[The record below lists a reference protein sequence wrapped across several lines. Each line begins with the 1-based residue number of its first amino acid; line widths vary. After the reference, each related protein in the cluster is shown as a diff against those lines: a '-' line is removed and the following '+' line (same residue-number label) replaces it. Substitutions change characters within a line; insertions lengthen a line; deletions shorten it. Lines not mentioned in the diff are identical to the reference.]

1 MNTSSSQHD
10 KPTNFSDWQQQ
21 VRRELKDERADEGLR
36 WATPEGFTLEPYY
49 TADALIGL
57 PLDTIQSSQRSDA
70 GWLNA
75 PERVVQDAAQT
86 NASLRQAL
94 DGGAE
99 SLVLTMPDAVD
110 QSQLTRLLKDIKLS
124 ETPVFFRTDQPDAL
138 LNALQPVAPYQW
150 RGGLLSDPI
159 AQYVRTGYIH
169 TGYIHTGYI
178 RTGLVPQAQQT
189 ADATRLA
196 ANAPRFR
203 TICASSHVFHNAGA
217 TATQELAF
225 LLGNLTDQYDALTD
239 AGFSIDELVSRT
251 ILSVSV
257 GTSYFLEIAK
267 LRALRVLWFRL
278 MGYYK
283 QASVPAPYV
292 HAQTSTFY
300 DAKAT
305 PNTNLLRSTTEAM
318 AAVIGGAD
326 VLTVHPFDALLTT
339 PSAFSERI
347 ARNVSVLLKAESYL
361 DKVADPS
368 AGSYYIETMT
378 HQLVEDAWALFLTVE
393 QQGGLL
399 AGLSSGWI
407 GEQIEQAW
415 QAKVE
420 AVRQGRVLVGV
431 TKFRFDELTA
441 SVSSAGA
448 PEQTGLLPDRRLAAE
463 FES

>member
-10 KPTNFSDWQQQ
+10 KPTDFSDWQQQ

-36 WATPEGFTLEPYY
+36 WVTPEGFTLEPYY
-49 TADALIGL
+49 TADALTGL
-57 PLDTIQSSQRSDA
+57 PLKTIQSAQRSDA

-99 SLVLTMPDAVD
+99 SLVLTMPDQLYQA
-110 QSQLTRLLKDIKLS
+110 QLTRLLKDIKLS
-124 ETPVFFRTDQPDAL
+124 ETAVFFRTDRPTAL
-138 LNALQPVAPYQW
+138 LEGLQHVAPYQW

-159 AQYVRTGYIH
+159 AQYVRTGI
-169 TGYIHTGYI
+169 
-178 RTGLVPQAQQT
+178 VPESQQT

-196 ANAPRFR
+196 VNAPRFR

-225 LLGNLTDQYDALTD
+225 LLGNLSDQYDALTE
-239 AGFSIDELVSRT
+239 AGLPVDELVSRT

-278 MGYYK
+278 MGHYK
-283 QASVPAPYV
+283 QASVPAPYI
-292 HAQTSTFY
+292 HAQTSLFY

-326 VLTVHPFDALLTT
+326 VLTVHPFDAVLTT

-368 AGSYYIETMT
+368 AGSYYVETLT
-378 HQLVEDAWALFLTVE
+378 HQLVEGAWALFLTVE

-399 AGLSSGWI
+399 AGLASGWVS
-407 GEQIEQAW
+407 EQIEQAW
-415 QAKVE
+415 RAKIE

-431 TKFRFDELTA
+431 TKFRFDEPTA
-441 SVSSAGA
+441 GLSTDST
-448 PEQTGLLPDRRLAAE
+448 PEQNGLLPDRRLAAE
-463 FES
+463 FEH

>member
-10 KPTNFSDWQQQ
+10 KSAAFSDWQRQ

-49 TADALIGL
+49 TADALTGL
-57 PLDTIQSSQRSDA
+57 PLETIQSAQRSDA

-75 PERVVQDAAQT
+75 PEQTVQDASQT
-86 NASLRQAL
+86 NVSLRQAL
-94 DGGAE
+94 DGGADA
-99 SLVLTMPDAVD
+99 LVLATPDQID
-110 QSQLTRLLKDIKLS
+110 QAQLTRLLKDIKLS

-138 LNALQPVAPYQW
+138 LRALQPVAPYQW
-150 RGGLLSDPI
+150 RGGLLSDPV
-159 AQYVRTGYIH
+159 AQYGRTGI
-169 TGYIHTGYI
+169 
-178 RTGLVPQAQQT
+178 VPQSQQT

-239 AGFSIDELVSRT
+239 AGLLVSELAGRT
-251 ILSVSV
+251 NLSVSV

-267 LRALRVLWFRL
+267 LRALRILWFRL
-278 MGYYK
+278 MGYYE
-283 QASVPAPYV
+283 QSRVPAPYV

-326 VLTVHPFDALLTT
+326 VLTVHAFDAVLTA

-368 AGSYYIETMT
+368 AGAYYIETMT
-378 HQLVEDAWALFLTVE
+378 HQLVEGAWALFLMVE

-399 AGLSSGWI
+399 AGLASGWI

-431 TKFRFDELTA
+431 TKFRFDEPTTGLSTA
-441 SVSSAGA
+441 GI
-448 PEQTGLLPDRRLAAE
+448 PEQTGLLPDRRLAAA
-463 FES
+463 FEN

>member
-1 MNTSSSQHD
+1 MNTSSSQND
-10 KPTNFSDWQQQ
+10 ARTDFSDWQQQ
-21 VRRELKDERADEGLR
+21 VRRELNDERADEGLR
-36 WATPEGFTLEPYY
+36 WATPEGFTLKPYY
-49 TADALIGL
+49 TADALTSL
-57 PLDTIQSSQRSDA
+57 PLYTLQSAQRSNA

-75 PERVVQDAAQT
+75 PEQVVQDATQA

-94 DGGAE
+94 GGGADA
-99 SLVLTMPDAVD
+99 LVLTMPDSVD
-110 QSQLTRLLKDIKLS
+110 QAQLTRLLKDVKLS
-124 ETPVFFRTDQPDAL
+124 ETPVFFRTDQPDKL
-138 LNALQPVAPYQW
+138 LNTLQAVAPYRW
-150 RGGLLSDPI
+150 RGGLLSDPV
-159 AQYVRTGYIH
+159 AQYVRTGYGH
-169 TGYIHTGYI
+169 TGI
-178 RTGLVPQAQQT
+178 VAQSQQA

-196 ANAPRFR
+196 VNAPHFR
-203 TICASSHVFHNAGA
+203 TICISSHVFHNAGA

-239 AGFSIDELVSRT
+239 AGLPVEELVNRT

-278 MGYYK
+278 MGQYK

-326 VLTVHPFDALLTT
+326 VLTVHPFDAVLTT

-368 AGSYYIETMT
+368 AGSYYIETLT
-378 HQLVEDAWALFLTVE
+378 HQLVEGAWALFLTVE
-393 QQGGLL
+393 QQGGVLTGL
-399 AGLSSGWI
+399 ASGWI
-407 GEQIEQAW
+407 AEQIEQAW

-431 TKFRFDELTA
+431 TKFRYDESTA
-441 SVSSAGA
+441 SSSSTVA